1 MIYSCM
7 VTSSVHYIIFVLYS
21 VDDCVILCYPVFF
34 FLMIRRPPRSTRTDT
49 LFPYTTLFRSGVEDL
64 LAARLGA
71 RARRVEDLDD
81 QLILAR
87 LQIGGDVET
96 EGVEAALVRADDR
109 SVDAHGRFIVDRTEV
124 EHDILAEPVGGDGDA
139 AAIPDA
145 VVGGARKR
153 VG

>member
-1 MIYSCM
+1 MRISDW
-7 VTSSVHYIIFVLYS
+7 SSDVCS
-21 VDDCVILCYPVFF
+21 SD
-34 FLMIRRPPRSTRTDT
+34 
-49 LFPYTTLFRSGVEDL
+49 LFDPHRLPDAADRGVPDAGGVEDL

-109 SVDAHGRFIVDRTEV
+109 SVDAHGRFIVDRKSTRLNSS
-124 EHDILAEPVGGDGDA
+124 H
-139 AAIPDA
+139 
-145 VVGGARKR
+145 
-153 VG
+153 